1 MPDRGFIKKMFIDG
15 CTIRDVLQSKQ
26 ERMLYSQGYQRNADS
41 NITMSPQF
49 IRKYPHET
57 IQNYSRQT

>member
-1 MPDRGFIKKMFIDG
+1 MFIDG
-15 CTIRDVLQSKQ
+15 CTIRDVIPSKQ
-26 ERMLYSQGYQRNADS
+26 ERMLYSQGYQRNVDT

-49 IRKYPHET
+49 IRKHPHET